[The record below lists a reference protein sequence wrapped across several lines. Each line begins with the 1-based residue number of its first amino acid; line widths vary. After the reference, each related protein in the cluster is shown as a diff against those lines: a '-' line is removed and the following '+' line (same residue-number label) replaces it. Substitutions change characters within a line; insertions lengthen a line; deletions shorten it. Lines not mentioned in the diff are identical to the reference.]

1 MGERPVQPM
10 IRAPDAAVEID
21 LLSPHAGRRG
31 TFRRVSDLK
40 EQLQTTLSGAY
51 TLERELGG
59 GGMSRVFVAD
69 EVRLGRKVVV
79 KVLSPELAAG
89 ISAER
94 FEREIRM
101 AASLQQANIVPVL
114 ATGDTNGLPYY
125 TMPFV
130 EGESLR
136 HRLSTQPPLSISD
149 TLRILGDVARA
160 LQYAHE
166 RGIVHRDIKPDNVLL
181 SGGTAVVTDF
191 GIAKALSASRTDS
204 GGATLT
210 QLGTSIGT
218 PAYMA
223 PEQAAG
229 DPDVDHRVDIYAF
242 GCMAFELL
250 AGRSP
255 FHGRTPA
262 RILAAHMAEAPPQIA
277 ELRPDTPAALGD
289 LVMRCLAKDADAR
302 PQSAAE
308 IIALLNGVTSG
319 GGMQALPPVL
329 LHGPAA
335 FRRALILYAISVI
348 GVAAVAKAATLTIGL
363 PSWVLP
369 GALIVMALG
378 LPVILFTGYVQSVA
392 RRALV
397 VTPALTPGGRQVPHG
412 TMATIALKASP
423 HVSWK
428 RTTRGG
434 LFALG
439 GFVTLIIAFMVMR
452 GFGIG
457 PVGSLFA
464 SGKLNQR
471 DVVLV
476 SDFAVSR
483 ADSSVG
489 SVVAEG
495 VRANLAESRSITLF
509 NPTSVAA
516 ALRRMQLAPTSRV
529 DLALARQL
537 AAREG
542 VKAIVTGDVTGLG
555 NGFVIAL
562 RLVAADGTVL
572 ASFQTTVDGP
582 STLVSG
588 VDEVTRKLRGKIGE
602 SLKSV
607 QASPPLEQVT
617 TASFDA
623 LKAYTEGARAFD
635 IEHDFPKAIP
645 LLRRAVTIDT
655 GFATA
660 WRKLGTA
667 MNNAFYPASVADSA
681 TTKAYQ
687 LRARLS
693 ENERYLT
700 EGYYFQRGPG
710 HDRQRAIAAYQALLD
725 RGDSAYAANNLG
737 VAYTGMRDYAKAE
750 SLYRMSM
757 RVSPDNMI
765 PLPNLVN
772 VLIDQGKRAAVDT
785 FLTQEAKR
793 LPNSSAY
800 AYHLAVIPYANGQ
813 FDRTEHV
820 VDSIHSASKSLDT
833 RSMASYLS
841 SELLAVRG
849 RLAEAERHY
858 RQQASESA
866 ELSGPIPAIVDSM
879 TLAAYDAWL
888 RNQPQRAVARL
899 DAALNVHPLAA
910 IPERDRPY
918 VQLARVYAMAG
929 RPDRARAMLAQFA
942 QIKDTALLR
951 SRQPSVHGAL
961 GEIALAEKR
970 YGDAI
975 TEFRRGD
982 VGPDGRPA
990 IDDPAGVHFDLGRA
1004 FDLGNQPDSAIAQL
1018 EAYVATRWDSQLDDD
1033 MFALAGTHKRLGE
1046 LYDAKGDRERAISH
1060 LSKFVELWKNADP
1073 ELQPAVADAKRRL
1086 TRLQAGGKS

>member
-1 MGERPVQPM
+1 VN
-10 IRAPDAAVEID
+10 D
-21 LLSPHAGRRG
+21 LR
-31 TFRRVSDLK
+31 

-94 FEREIRM
+94 FEREIRT

-136 HRLSTQPPLSISD
+136 ARLSKQPPLSMSD
-149 TLRILGDVARA
+149 TLRVLGDVARA

-166 RGIVHRDIKPDNVLL
+166 HGIVHRDIKPDNVLL

-191 GIAKALSASRTDS
+191 GIAKALSDSRT
-204 GGATLT
+204 GGAGATLT
-210 QLGTSIGT
+210 ALGTSIGT

-229 DPDVDHRVDIYAF
+229 DPDIDHRADIYAF

-250 AGRSP
+250 TGKPP
-255 FHGRTPA
+255 FHGRTPS
-262 RILAAHMAEAPPQIA
+262 RILGAHMGEAPPSLS
-277 ELRPDTPAALGD
+277 EMRPDVPLALSE
-289 LVMRCLAKDADAR
+289 LVMRCLAKDANNR

-308 IIALLNGVTSG
+308 IITALNGVTSG
-319 GGMQALPPVL
+319 TGMPSLPPVL

-335 FRRALILYAISVI
+335 FRRALVLYVVAVVAI
-348 GVAAVAKAATLTIGL
+348 AAIAKAATVTIGL

-369 GALIVMALG
+369 GALAVMALG

-397 VTPALTPGGRQVPHG
+397 ATPALTPGGGAVPQG

-434 LFALG
+434 LYALG
-439 GFVTLIIAFMVMR
+439 GFVALIIAFMVMR
-452 GFGIG
+452 AFGIG
-457 PVGSLFA
+457 PVGSLLA

-476 SDFAVSR
+476 SDFGVSR
-483 ADSSVG
+483 ADSSVA

-495 VRANLAESRSITLF
+495 VRANLSESRSIKLF
-509 NPTSVAA
+509 NPANVVAG
-516 ALRRMQLAPTSRV
+516 LRRMQLPATSKL

-537 AAREG
+537 ALREG

-562 RLVAADGTVL
+562 RLVAADSGTVL
-572 ASFQTTVDGP
+572 ASFQTTVDRP

-588 VDEVTRKLRGKIGE
+588 VDELTRKLRGKIGE

-607 QASPPLEQVT
+607 QGSPPLDQVT
-617 TASFDA
+617 TSSYEA

-655 GFATA
+655 GFAMA
-660 WRKLGTA
+660 WRKLATA
-667 MNNAFYPASVADSA
+667 MNNAFYPASAADSA
-681 TTKAYQ
+681 TTKAYE
-687 LRARLS
+687 LRARLP
-693 ENERYLT
+693 ENERYLA

-725 RGDSAYAANNLG
+725 RGDTSYAANNLG
-737 VAYTGMRDYAKAE
+737 VAYTTMHDFAKAE
-750 SLYRMSM
+750 SLYRMAL
-757 RVSPDNMI
+757 RVNPDNSI

-772 VLIDQGKRAAVDT
+772 MLIAQGKR
-785 FLTQEAKR
+785 EATDSFVALEARK
-793 LPNSSAY
+793 LPNNSFY
-800 AYHLAVIPYANGQ
+800 AYHLAVLAHDEGND
-813 FDRTEHV
+813 DRAEHLM
-820 VDSIHSASKSLDT
+820 DSIHTASKILDT
-833 RSMASYLS
+833 RATASYLGS
-841 SELLAVRG
+841 QIVATRG
-849 RLAEAERHY
+849 RVADAERRFKQFEAENK
-858 RQQASESA
+858 ELGSA
-866 ELSGPIPAIVDSM
+866 APPIDDSIAF
-879 TLAAYDAWL
+879 AAYDAWL
-888 RNQPQRAVARL
+888 RNQPTRAAARL
-899 DAALNVHPLAA
+899 DAALNAHPLAGL
-910 IPERDRPY
+910 PEPDRPY
-918 VQLARVYAMAG
+918 IALARAYAISG
-929 RPDRARAMLAQFA
+929 RADRARAVLAQFA
-942 QIKDTALLR
+942 QIKDTALYR
-951 SRQPSVHGAL
+951 NRQWEVHAVL
-961 GEIALAEKR
+961 GEVAITEKRFPDALAEFKQ
-970 YGDAI
+970 AA
-975 TEFRRGD
+975 
-982 VGPDGRPA
+982 VGSDGRPSSEN
-990 IDDPAGVHFDLGRA
+990 GTTVHFNLGRA
-1004 FDLGNQPDSAIAQL
+1004 YDLLNQRDSAIAEL
-1018 EAYVATRWDSQLDDD
+1018 EAAVTDHNNDRLDVDP
-1033 MFALAGTHKRLGE
+1033 MVLAGSHKRLGE
-1046 LYDAKGDRERAISH
+1046 LYDAKSDRERAISH
-1060 LSKFVELWKNADP
+1060 LSKFIELWKNADP
-1073 ELQPAVADAKRRL
+1073 DLQPAVADAKRRL

>member
-1 MGERPVQPM
+1 MN
-10 IRAPDAAVEID
+10 D
-21 LLSPHAGRRG
+21 LR
-31 TFRRVSDLK
+31 
-40 EQLQTTLSGAY
+40 EQLQATLSGAY

-94 FEREIRM
+94 FEREIRT

-136 HRLSTQPPLSISD
+136 RRMSEQPPITISD

-160 LQYAHE
+160 LQYAHD

-191 GIAKALSASRTDS
+191 GIAKALAAAKRGERAEGDAPKDPSPTA
-204 GGATLT
+204 LT
-210 QLGTSIGT
+210 SLGTSIGT

-229 DPDVDHRVDIYAF
+229 DPNIDARADIYAF

-250 AGRSP
+250 AGKPP
-255 FHGRTPA
+255 FHGRTPS
-262 RILAAHMAEAPPQIA
+262 RILGAHMGEPPPQIA
-277 ELRPDTPAALGD
+277 EFRPDAPAGLSD
-289 LVMRCLAKDADAR
+289 LIMRCLAKDADAR

-308 IIALLNGVTSG
+308 MIALLNGVTSG
-319 GGMQALPPVL
+319 SGMQSLPPVL

-335 FRRALILYAISVI
+335 FRRALVLYAVSVV
-348 GVAAVAKAATLTIGL
+348 GVAAIAKAATMTIGL

-378 LPVILFTGYVQSVA
+378 LPMILFTGYVQSVA

-397 VTPALTPGGRQVPHG
+397 ATPALTPGGGPVPHG

-423 HVSWK
+423 HMSWK

-434 LFALG
+434 LYALG
-439 GFVTLIIAFMVMR
+439 GFAALIIAFMVMR
-452 GFGIG
+452 AFGIG

-471 DVVLV
+471 DVVV
-476 SDFAVSR
+476 ISDFGVSR

-495 VRANLAESRSITLF
+495 VRANLAQSRSITLF
-509 NPTSVAA
+509 NPTSVGA
-516 ALRRMQLAPTSRV
+516 ALKRMQLPPTSRL

-537 AAREG
+537 AQREG
-542 VKAIVTGDVTGLG
+542 AKAIITGDVTGLG

-562 RLVAADGTVL
+562 KLVAADSGTVL
-572 ASFQTTVDGP
+572 AAFQTTVDGP

-588 VDEVTRKLRGKIGE
+588 VDDLTRKLRGKIGE

-607 QASPPLEQVT
+607 QATPPLAQVT
-617 TASFDA
+617 TSSYEA
-623 LKAYTEGARAFD
+623 LKAYSEGARAFD
-635 IEHDFPKAIP
+635 IEHDFAKAIP
-645 LLRRAVTIDT
+645 LLRRAVSIDT

-667 MNNAFYPASVADSA
+667 LNNSQYPASVSDSA
-681 TTKAYQ
+681 VTKAYQ
-687 LRARLS
+687 LRARLT
-693 ENERYLT
+693 ENERYLA
-700 EGYYFQRGPG
+700 EAYYFQKGPG

-725 RGDSAYAANNLG
+725 RGDTGYAANNLG
-737 VAYTGMRDYAKAE
+737 VAYTEMRNFAKAE
-750 SLYRMSM
+750 SLYRMAL
-757 RVSPDNMI
+757 RVSPDNNI
-765 PLPNLVN
+765 PLPNMVN
-772 VLIDQGKRAAVDT
+772 MLISQGKRAAVDT
-785 FLTQEAKR
+785 FIALEAKR
-793 LPNSSAY
+793 LPNGGIA
-800 AYHLAVIPYANGQ
+800 AYHTILAAYNDGQ
-813 FDRTEHV
+813 YDQAEHLL
-820 VDSIHSASKSLDT
+820 DSTHAAVPGLGIKSFV
-833 RSMASYLS
+833 SGIS
-841 SELLAVRG
+841 SQLLAVRG
-849 RLAEAERHY
+849 RLAESERQY
-858 RQQASESA
+858 RRSASEA
-866 ELSGPIPAIVDSM
+866 TESGGAGPPINDSI
-879 TLAAYDAWL
+879 AVAVYDAWF
-888 RNQPQRAVARL
+888 RGQSQRAVARL
-899 DAALNVHPLAA
+899 DAALNVHPLSGV
-910 IPERDRPY
+910 PEQDRPY
-918 VQLARVYAMAG
+918 ALLARVYAVSG
-929 RPDRARAMLAQFA
+929 RPDRARAILAQFA
-942 QIKDTALLR
+942 QIKDTALYR
-951 SRQPSVHGAL
+951 SRQWEVHEAL

-970 YGDAI
+970 YHDAMAEFRRADRGSDGQPAIEDPLLLHFNLARAFDLANEPDSAI
-975 TEFRRGD
+975 TEFEAIGKVQWYSR
-982 VGPDGRPA
+982 
-990 IDDPAGVHFDLGRA
+990 IDDDV
-1004 FDLGNQPDSAIAQL
+1004 
-1018 EAYVATRWDSQLDDD
+1018 
-1033 MFALAGTHKRLGE
+1033 FALAGTEKRLGE
-1046 LYDAKGDRERAISH
+1046 LYDAKGDREKAISH

-1086 TRLQAGGKS
+1086 TKLQAGKKS

>member
-1 MGERPVQPM
+1 
-10 IRAPDAAVEID
+10 
-21 LLSPHAGRRG
+21 
-31 TFRRVSDLK
+31 
-40 EQLQTTLSGAY
+40 LSGAY

-69 EVRLGRKVVV
+69 EIRLGRKVVV

-136 HRLSTQPPLSISD
+136 RRMTKQPPLSMTD

-191 GIAKALSASRTDS
+191 GIAKALSDSRTGS
-204 GGATLT
+204 RESQATLT

-229 DPDVDHRVDIYAF
+229 DPDVDHRADIYAF

-250 AGRSP
+250 AGEPP

-262 RILAAHMAEAPPQIA
+262 RVLAAHMGEPPRPVA
-277 ELRPDTPAALGD
+277 ELRPEAPAALSD
-289 LVMRCLAKDADAR
+289 LVMRCLAKDAKDR
-302 PQSAAE
+302 PQSASD
-308 IIALLNGVTSG
+308 IIATLNGVTSG
-319 GGMQALPPVL
+319 SGMQAMPSVL
-329 LHGPAA
+329 MNGPAA
-335 FRRALILYAISVI
+335 FRRALLMYVVAVVA
-348 GVAAVAKAATLTIGL
+348 VAAIAKAATVTIGL
-363 PSWVLP
+363 PTWVLP
-369 GALIVMALG
+369 GALVIMALG

-392 RRALV
+392 RRAITA
-397 VTPALTPGGRQVPHG
+397 TPSLTPGGGPVPHG

-434 LFALG
+434 IYAVVA
-439 GFVTLIIAFMVMR
+439 FVALIIAFMVMR
-452 GFGIG
+452 AFGVG

-464 SGKLNQR
+464 AGKLNQR

-476 SDFAVSR
+476 SDFGVSR

-495 VRANLAESRSITLF
+495 VRANLAESPSIKLF
-509 NPTSVAA
+509 NPANVAA
-516 ALRRMQLAPTSRV
+516 ALKRMQLPPTSKLDV
-529 DLALARQL
+529 ALARQL
-537 AAREG
+537 AQREG

-555 NGFVIAL
+555 GGFVIAL
-562 RLVAADGTVL
+562 RLVASDSGTVL

-582 STLVSG
+582 SKLVNG
-588 VDEVTRKLRGKIGE
+588 VDDVTRRLRGKIGE

-607 QASPPLEQVT
+607 QASPSLEQVT
-617 TASFDA
+617 TSSFDA
-623 LKAYTEGARAFD
+623 LKAYTEGNRAFD
-635 IEHDFPKAIP
+635 IEHDFTKAIP

-667 MNNAFYPASVADSA
+667 MSNNFYPASAVDSA
-681 TTKAYQ
+681 ITKAYQ

-693 ENERYLT
+693 DNERYLT
-700 EGYYFQRGPG
+700 EAYYFQRGPG
-710 HDRQRAIAAYQALLD
+710 HDRQRAIAAYQALID
-725 RGDSAYAANNLG
+725 RGDTAYAANNLG
-737 VAYTGMRDYAKAE
+737 VALVSMREFAKAE
-750 SLYRMSM
+750 SLFRLST
-757 RVSPDNMI
+757 RISPDNSI

-772 VLIDQGKRAAVDT
+772 MAIDQGKAALLDSLVA
-785 FLTQEAKR
+785 QEAKR
-793 LPNSSAY
+793 ISNSGAY
-800 AYHLAVIPYANGQ
+800 AYGLYLVAYSAGQ
-813 FDRTEHV
+813 YERAGHILDSVNAASRS
-820 VDSIHSASKSLDT
+820 VDVRASAT
-833 RSMASYLS
+833 YLS
-841 SELLAVRG
+841 SELLAVNG
-849 RLAEAERHY
+849 RLSEAERRYH
-858 RQQASESA
+858 ESA
-866 ELSGPIPAIVDSM
+866 ALSAQSGSATMPISDSITM
-879 TLAAYDAWL
+879 AAYDSWL
-888 RNQPQRAVARL
+888 RNQPQRAAARL
-899 DAALNVHPLAA
+899 DAALAARPLASYA
-910 IPERDRPY
+910 ESDRPY
-918 VQLARVYAMAG
+918 TSLAINYAVAG
-929 RPDRARAMLAQFA
+929 RPDRARAILAQLA

-951 SRQPSVHGAL
+951 STQPAIHAAL

-970 YGDAI
+970 YADAI
-975 TEFRRGD
+975 REFQRADTASDGHPATENP
-982 VGPDGRPA
+982 VT
-990 IDDPAGVHFDLGRA
+990 VHFNLGRA
-1004 FDLGNQPDSAIAQL
+1004 YDLANKPDSAIAEL
-1018 EAYVATRWDSQLDDD
+1018 ETFLRVPYDGRYDDD
-1033 MFALAGTHKRLGE
+1033 WVGLAGAHKRLGE
-1046 LYDAKGDRERAISH
+1046 LYDAKGDREKAISH

-1073 ELQPAVADAKRRL
+1073 ELQPSVADAKRRL
-1086 TRLQAGGKS
+1086 AKLQAGGKS

>member
-1 MGERPVQPM
+1 VT
-10 IRAPDAAVEID
+10 D
-21 LLSPHAGRRG
+21 LQS
-31 TFRRVSDLK
+31 
-40 EQLQTTLSGAY
+40 QLQATLSGAY

-69 EVRLGRKVVV
+69 EIRLGRKVVV

-94 FEREIRM
+94 FEREIRT

-114 ATGDTNGLPYY
+114 ATGDTDGLPYY
-125 TMPFV
+125 TMPYV

-136 HRLSTQPPLSISD
+136 RRMAEQPPLSISD
-149 TLRILGDVARA
+149 MLRILGDVARA
-160 LQYAHE
+160 LQYAHD

-191 GIAKALSASRTDS
+191 GIAKALSDSRTES
-204 GGATLT
+204 SGATLT

-229 DPDVDHRVDIYAF
+229 DPNIDHRADIYAF

-250 AGRSP
+250 AGQPP

-262 RILAAHMAEAPPQIA
+262 RILGAHMGEAPPQIA
-277 ELRPDTPAALGD
+277 ELRPDAPAALSD
-289 LVMRCLAKDADAR
+289 LIMRCLAKDTGAR
-302 PQSAAE
+302 PQTAAE
-308 IIALLNGVTSG
+308 VIGLLNGVTSA
-319 GGMQALPPVL
+319 GGMPALPPVL
-329 LHGPAA
+329 MHGPAA
-335 FRRALILYAISVI
+335 FRRALVMYAVSVVV
-348 GVAAVAKAATLTIGL
+348 VAAVAKAATMTIGL
-363 PSWVLP
+363 PGWVLP

-392 RRALV
+392 RRSLV
-397 VTPALTPGGRQVPHG
+397 ATPALTPGGRQVPHG

-434 LFALG
+434 VFALG
-439 GFVTLIIAFMVMR
+439 GFAALIIAFMVMR
-452 GFGIG
+452 AFGIG

-464 SGKLNQR
+464 AGKLNQR

-476 SDFAVSR
+476 SDFGVSR

-495 VRANLAESRSITLF
+495 VRANLAESRSLKLF
-509 NPTSVAA
+509 NPASVGA
-516 ALRRMQLAPTSRV
+516 ALKRMQLPPTSRL
-529 DLALARQL
+529 DLTLARQL
-537 AAREG
+537 ALREG
-542 VKAIVTGDVTGLG
+542 AKAIVTGDVTGLG

-562 RLVAADGTVL
+562 RLVAADSGTVL
-572 ASFQTTVDGP
+572 AAFQTTVDGP
-582 STLVSG
+582 SKLVSG
-588 VDEVTRKLRGKIGE
+588 VDELTRKLRGKIGE

-617 TASFDA
+617 TSSYEA

-635 IEHDFPKAIP
+635 IEHDMPKAIP

-667 MNNAFYPASVADSA
+667 LNNSFYPASVADSA

-693 ENERYLT
+693 ENERYLA
-700 EGYYFQRGPG
+700 EGYYFQRGAG
-710 HDRQRAIAAYQALLD
+710 HDRQRAIAAYQSLID
-725 RGDSAYAANNLG
+725 RGDTAYAANNIG
-737 VAYTGMRDYAKAE
+737 VAYTSMREYAKAE

-757 RVSPDNMI
+757 RSSPDNNI

-772 VLIDQGKRAAVDT
+772 VLIDQGKRAAVDSA
-785 FLTQEAKR
+785 FAQEAKR
-793 LPNSSAY
+793 LPNSANY
-800 AYHLAVIPYANGQ
+800 AYHAVIIPYIDRQ
-813 FDRTEHV
+813 YDRTERML
-820 VDSIHSASKSLDT
+820 DSIHGVTKSLEARVMT
-833 RSMASYLS
+833 SVLS

-849 RLAEAERHY
+849 RLGESERRY
-858 RQQASESA
+858 RQYMSEATELGNASPAVTDSA
-866 ELSGPIPAIVDSM
+866 N
-879 TLAAYDAWL
+879 LAAYDAWF
-888 RNQPQRAVARL
+888 RNQSPRAVARL
-899 DAALNVHPLAA
+899 DAALSAHPLAG
-910 IPERDRPY
+910 IPEEDRPY
-918 VQLARVYAMAG
+918 GLLARVYAVAG
-929 RPDRARAMLAQFA
+929 RPDRARAILAQLA
-942 QIKDTALLR
+942 QSKDTAFVHR
-951 SRQPSVHGAL
+951 RQLMVHEAL
-961 GEIALAEKR
+961 GEIAIAEKR
-970 YGDAI
+970 YADAI
-975 TEFRRGD
+975 AEFRRAD
-982 VGPDGRPA
+982 QAPDGRPPNENP
-990 IDDPAGVHFDLGRA
+990 DRVHFNLGRA
-1004 FDLGNQPDSAIAQL
+1004 FDLANQPDSAIAQF
-1018 EAYVATRWDSQLDDD
+1018 EAYLETPYDSRLDDD
-1033 MFALAGTHKRLGE
+1033 LQGLAGTHKRLGE
-1046 LYDAKGDRERAISH
+1046 LYDAKGDREKAISH

-1073 ELQPAVADAKRRL
+1073 ELQPAVNDAKRRL
-1086 TRLQAGGKS
+1086 AKLQAGGKS